1 MSRSK
6 EVKERMK
13 IMCATNDGFII
24 SEKDLELRGSG
35 DFFGTAQHGI
45 PEMKIANL
53 FEDVK
58 ILKEIQ
64 DLANK
69 ILKDD
74 PSLTKQ
80 TNAKLQK
87 LIEDKFTQRID
98 I

>member
-1 MSRSK
+1 M
-6 EVKERMK
+6 EQLN
-13 IMCATNDGFII
+13 T
-24 SEKDLELRGSG
+24 
-35 DFFGTAQHGI
+35 GI

-64 DLANK
+64 ELSNK
-69 ILKDD
+69 ILEDD
-74 PSLTKQ
+74 PKLEKE
-80 TNAKLQK
+80 TNVKLQK

>member
-1 MSRSK
+1 M
-6 EVKERMK
+6 E
-13 IMCATNDGFII
+13 
-24 SEKDLELRGSG
+24 
-35 DFFGTAQHGI
+35 QHNTGI

-64 DLANK
+64 ELSNK
-69 ILKDD
+69 ILQDD
-74 PSLTKQ
+74 PKLKKE
-80 TNAKLQK
+80 TNVRLQK

>member
-1 MSRSK
+1 M
-6 EVKERMK
+6 EQLN
-13 IMCATNDGFII
+13 T
-24 SEKDLELRGSG
+24 
-35 DFFGTAQHGI
+35 GI

-64 DLANK
+64 ELSNK
-69 ILKDD
+69 ILEDD
-74 PSLTKQ
+74 PKLEKE

>member
-1 MSRSK
+1 MEQLS
-6 EVKERMK
+6 
-13 IMCATNDGFII
+13 T
-24 SEKDLELRGSG
+24 
-35 DFFGTAQHGI
+35 GI

-64 DLANK
+64 ELSNK
-69 ILKDD
+69 ILQDD
-74 PSLTKQ
+74 PKLKKE
-80 TNAKLQK
+80 TNVRLQK